1 MSDCVSETLG
11 YGREFMG
18 RNGKMGNNSR
28 HDALKGDNRIEENRL
43 LITNATYVAVYPPS
57 TIRSIPVV

>member
-1 MSDCVSETLG
+1 
-11 YGREFMG
+11 MG